1 MSHPSK
7 SSTTLPSSYVTRS
20 GRISKSPSLFMHNDT
35 SLTNKSASSVK
46 AVPKLT
52 NANVSNRLETAED
65 DINVSDEPGEELE
78 TDENKESSNTLHSSS
93 SHGSTTYGD
102 SSDDSS
108 ESSCG
113 YCWGCDQPGSKG
125 TFCTADGCEDSQNIY
140 Q

>member
-52 NANVSNRLETAED
+52 NANVSNTLETAND
-65 DINVSDEPGEELE
+65 VMNVPDEPEEDLGSDANE
-78 TDENKESSNTLHSSS
+78 ESSNRLHSSP
-93 SHGSTTYGD
+93 SHGSTMYGD

-108 ESSCG
+108 VSSCG
-113 YCWGCDQPGSKG
+113 YCWGCDRPGSKG
-125 TFCTADGCEDSQNIY
+125 LFCTADGCEDSRYIY

>member
-1 MSHPSK
+1 
-7 SSTTLPSSYVTRS
+7 
-20 GRISKSPSLFMHNDT
+20 MHNDT

-46 AVPKLT
+46 AVPNIT
-52 NANVSNRLETAED
+52 NANVSNTLETAND
-65 DINVSDEPGEELE
+65 VMNVPDEPEEDSE
-78 TDENKESSNTLHSSS
+78 SDANEESSNRLHLSP
-93 SHGSTTYGD
+93 SHGSTMYDD